1 MDNIKRTIKFKYMAK
16 VIRNNRLKPID
27 KALLVDLLLYA
38 GTDGESFPSQ
48 QKLADDLGC
57 STRQIRYSLD
67 MLCAASLV
75 TKKRRGFAK
84 SNAYFFNEELYFPND
99 RTNRNPASYHL
110 GKRVPDNSGTP
121 VPPNETQLN
130 NSSKVL
136 KKIERKHSSI
146 DSISD
151 NDILEI
157 ADQYKVPEG
166 LVRLQLEALRNY
178 CSSKG
183 KTYKDYKAALKNFV
197 IREAK
202 SAVERRMGD
211 PTKRGIDA
219 SNL

>member
-1 MDNIKRTIKFKYMAK
+1 MDNIKNTIHFENMAK
-16 VIRNNRLKPID
+16 VMKNNRLKPID
-27 KALLVDLLLYA
+27 KAILWDLLLYA
-38 GTDGESFPSQ
+38 GVNGESFPSQ
-48 QKLADDLGC
+48 DTLAKNMGC
-57 STRQIRYSLD
+57 STRYIRYRLD
-67 MLCAASLV
+67 MLCAARLV
-75 TKKRRGFAK
+75 TRKRRGFGK
-84 SNAYFFNEELYFPND
+84 SNIYIFNKELYFPNGNS
-99 RTNRNPASYHL
+99 NRKHSSSHSGN
-110 GKRVPDNSGTP
+110 GVPHESGTR

-183 KTYKDYKAALKNFV
+183 RTYKDYKAALKNFV

-202 SAVERRMGD
+202 SAVERRSLYGN
-211 PTKRGIDA
+211 KRGIDA
-219 SNL
+219 SGI